1 MSLSRSEPA
10 WTSSGLSAL
19 VHAAV
24 IAAALHATRPSAI
37 PPSRVVSPM
46 HWEVAV
52 ALAVPH
58 RGHAGSGAGTGVPHA
73 APALPTVDGALP
85 DPLPLVD
92 LQTGAPEG
100 RPLPVT
106 ARSKEVG
113 LPSLVVPDEGE
124 GPAALYLPPPAYP
137 RSAPARRAGTIDSVV
152 VEYLITT
159 EGRVDP
165 EQLSVVIATDQSFAS
180 AVRRTLSEARFRPA
194 RRNSSAVPALARQVF
209 RFIRR

>member
-1 MSLSRSEPA
+1 MALSRSEPA

-24 IAAALHATRPSAI
+24 IAAAVHATRPSAI
-37 PPSRVVSPM
+37 PPSRVVAPIR
-46 HWEVAV
+46 WEVAV
-52 ALAVPH
+52 ALPVPH
-58 RGHAGSGAGTGVPHA
+58 SGPAGSGAGTGILHA

-85 DPLPLVD
+85 EPLPLVN
-92 LQTGAPEG
+92 LQPGAPDG
-100 RPLPVT
+100 RPLPVSPL
-106 ARSKEVG
+106 SKEVG

-124 GPAALYLPPPAYP
+124 GPIALYLPPPPYP
-137 RSAPARRAGTIDSVV
+137 LSAPARQAGTIDSVV
-152 VEYLITT
+152 VEYLITS

-165 EQLSVVIATDQSFAS
+165 AQLSVLIATDQSFAS

-194 RRNSSAVPALARQVF
+194 RRESSAVPALARQVF